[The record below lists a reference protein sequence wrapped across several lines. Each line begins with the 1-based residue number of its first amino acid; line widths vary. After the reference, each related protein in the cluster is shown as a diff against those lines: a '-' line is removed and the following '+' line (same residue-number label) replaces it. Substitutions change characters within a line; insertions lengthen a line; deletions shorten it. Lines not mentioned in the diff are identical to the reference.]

1 MEYPTA
7 LVTGNNRDTRIW
19 SSEKNGAS
27 IHVAIIATQPHY
39 TAKVCQDI
47 TDSVRTA
54 GGHRQ
59 LIVVTVCPGITVS
72 QLEAWLP
79 KRTPIM
85 RTMPNTPISVKQ
97 GATAIFSNQYMTS
110 SLSAEVQLIFKSISP
125 EVALLPE
132 EDLMDIAAS
141 VSGSAPAYL
150 YHLVRS
156 LVAAGTAR
164 GLPADMTTRL
174 VVQACL
180 GAAKLAQASQDTPME
195 QLLSDV
201 CVPGGS
207 TEKAVQALDRH
218 GASKAVDAAVET
230 SWHANRA
237 MSGDVGPPAHCES
250 DIGTVKDIVVK

>member
-1 MEYPTA
+1 MVSSIQLTVLGCGVLGRAIVNGLLSDAPTNRSYELVLTTRRTEAVDKLKMEYPTA

-54 GGHRQ
+54 GGRRQ

-79 KRTPIM
+79 KQTPIM

-141 VSGSAPAYL
+141 VSGYAPCLATPKHGSSAIC
-150 YHLVRS
+150 S
-156 LVAAGTAR
+156 
-164 GLPADMTTRL
+164 
-174 VVQACL
+174 
-180 GAAKLAQASQDTPME
+180 
-195 QLLSDV
+195 
-201 CVPGGS
+201 
-207 TEKAVQALDRH
+207 
-218 GASKAVDAAVET
+218 
-230 SWHANRA
+230 
-237 MSGDVGPPAHCES
+237 
-250 DIGTVKDIVVK
+250 

>member
-1 MEYPTA
+1 MVSSIQLTVLGCGVLGRAIVNGLLSEAPTKRSYELVLTSRRTEAVDALKKEYPTA

-19 SSEKNGAS
+19 SSEKHEAS
-27 IHVAIIATQPHY
+27 IHIAIIATQPQY

-54 GGHRQ
+54 EDRRQ

-79 KRTPIM
+79 KQTPIM

-97 GATAIFSNQYMTS
+97 GATAIFSNQCMTP

-141 VSGSAPAYL
+141 VSGYAPCLASPIHGSSAIC
-150 YHLVRS
+150 S
-156 LVAAGTAR
+156 
-164 GLPADMTTRL
+164 
-174 VVQACL
+174 
-180 GAAKLAQASQDTPME
+180 
-195 QLLSDV
+195 
-201 CVPGGS
+201 
-207 TEKAVQALDRH
+207 
-218 GASKAVDAAVET
+218 
-230 SWHANRA
+230 
-237 MSGDVGPPAHCES
+237 
-250 DIGTVKDIVVK
+250 